1 MFSQDDES
9 TGVVM
14 GVVFGVIALVISLII
29 GLGIYQK
36 NKTAKAAKAGTAV
49 VAVAGTA
56 TGAGAGAAAGTGAA
70 AAGLAAG
77 ASAMADDKSN
87 AAMKAA
93 AQAAAD
99 AASVTVEG
107 GVVKFFFASGKAE
120 LAKDGAAALKDVIA
134 GVKAG
139 KKAVISG
146 YVDNTGEPEK
156 NKQVAKERAM
166 AVRDLLKIAG
176 VAEESI
182 LLQKP
187 QDIQAGVGAAAR
199 RVEVTLQ

>member
-29 GLGIYQK
+29 GLAIYQK

-49 VAVAGTA
+49 VAVAG
-56 TGAGAGAAAGTGAA
+56 AAGTG
-70 AAGLAAG
+70 
-77 ASAMADDKSN
+77 
-87 AAMKAA
+87 AA

-99 AASVTVEG
+99 AASVMVEG
-107 GVVKFFFASGKAE
+107 GIVKFFFASGKAE
-120 LAKDGAAALKDVIA
+120 LANDGATALKDVVA

-146 YVDNTGEPEK
+146 YVDNTGDPEK
-156 NKQVAKERAM
+156 NKQIAKERAF
-166 AVRDLLKIAG
+166 AVRDLLKLAG
-176 VAEESI
+176 VAEESVV
-182 LLQKP
+182 LQKP
-187 QDIQAGVGAAAR
+187 DDIKAGTGSAAR

>member
-14 GVVFGVIALVISLII
+14 GVVFGVIALVISLVI

-49 VAVAGTA
+49 VAVAGTGGTA
-56 TGAGAGAAAGTGAA
+56 AGAGAA

-77 ASAMADDKSN
+77 ASAMAGAKSD
-87 AAMKAA
+87 AAMTAA

-120 LAKDGAAALKDVIA
+120 LAKDGVAALKDVVA

-146 YVDNTGEPEK
+146 YVDNTGDPEK
-156 NKQVAKERAM
+156 NKQVAKERAF

-187 QDIQAGVGAAAR
+187 QDIKAGVGAAAR

>member
-29 GLGIYQK
+29 GLTIYQK
-36 NKTAKAAKAGTAV
+36 NKTAKAANVATAV
-49 VAVAGTA
+49 VLAG
-56 TGAGAGAAAGTGAA
+56 GAGAA
-70 AAGLAAG
+70 AAGLTAG
-77 ASAMADDKSN
+77 ASAMADAKSD
-87 AAMKAA
+87 AAMTAA

-99 AASVTVEG
+99 AASVMVEG

-120 LAKDGAAALKDVIA
+120 LAKDGVAALKDVVA

-146 YVDNTGEPEK
+146 YVDNTGDPEK
-156 NKQVAKERAM
+156 NKQVAKERAF

-176 VAEESI
+176 VSEESVV
-182 LLQKP
+182 LQKP
-187 QDIQAGVGAAAR
+187 EDIKAGVGAAAR

>member
-14 GVVFGVIALVISLII
+14 GVIFGVIALVISLVI
-29 GLGIYQK
+29 GLSIYQK
-36 NKTAKAAKAGTAV
+36 NKTAKAAKAGSS
-49 VAVAGTA
+49 AVA
-56 TGAGAGAAAGTGAA
+56 
-70 AAGLAAG
+70 
-77 ASAMADDKSN
+77 SAKSD
-87 AAMKAA
+87 AAMPASV
-93 AQAAAD
+93 QAAAD
-99 AASVTVEG
+99 SASVVVEA

-120 LAKDGAAALKDVIA
+120 LATDGAAALKDVIA

-146 YVDNTGEPEK
+146 YVDNTGDPEK
-156 NKQVAKERAM
+156 NKLVAKERAF

-176 VAEESI
+176 VAEDSVV
-182 LLQKP
+182 LQKP
-187 QDIQAGVGAAAR
+187 EDIKAGVGAAAR